1 MEFDTLVWQKSLA
14 SLAKKNRFKACLFH
28 ALHKCDLKGIDFI
41 NLQSNLK
48 LFEAKPSNLE

>member
-28 ALHKCDLKGIDFI
+28 ALHKCDLKGIDFM